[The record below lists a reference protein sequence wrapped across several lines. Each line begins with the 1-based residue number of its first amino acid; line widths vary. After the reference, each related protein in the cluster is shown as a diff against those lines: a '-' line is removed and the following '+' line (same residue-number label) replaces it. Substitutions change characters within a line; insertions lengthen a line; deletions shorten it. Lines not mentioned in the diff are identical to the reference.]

1 LLAPVLVLRLWFKL
15 SVNTIIPTLVKDNTF
30 TVKKRRHKGL
40 SDGDINTEFPDDA
53 DQNSESLTASGIA
66 EYIRFNCCP
75 RFFKLKFE
83 GKEVKNRNWPEAFKP
98 ISPLLYGAGKQL
110 EEKKVAEL
118 KEKAADYHD
127 FNKYDPHQYGWEKA
141 VDSLNELRQ
150 IIEAQISAGEK
161 TDNRPVLLYQV
172 PMKGPIGVWDVK
184 GIADLI
190 AVWPLKDGKVTVR
203 IFELKA
209 SWKEQTAHRIQVAIY
224 ELLLSRELGDLM
236 SKVELEGGVI
246 NRETSLENLAPTD
259 LPKFKLI
266 PLIQDVERLLAEN
279 GELSRIHQ
287 TPLEDVEFQLCWRCD
302 NCGFNEC
309 CIICAVENENIALL
323 NLSRG
328 EQNALK
334 KHHGIKKLEDLAKLK
349 PVFDTYSLRPYDF
362 KNIPANDPQKVHEL
376 STDPVVGSKLDW
388 LIERAQYMISGIRP
402 GNRYASKSR
411 WMPWLT
417 GTGYG
422 SLPEDNPSMGTDTSL
437 MFSPDG
443 MIRVYLFVE
452 WDYMLDIVSLISARV
467 NCTRYHGD
475 AISISQVIHALPDDH
490 KACLDE
496 EKVLLEAFFTSL
508 TDAIQKVANEAG
520 SPDEAPIHL
529 YFFSRQERDILMKAV
544 RRQPSLIS
552 ARAVRDLLGL
562 RQAIDQPMFSILQ
575 DEVQH
580 RKALKFHSYGLLPI
594 LEQAAYFDRK
604 NWVVKRKDGTSVDLS
619 LVFRDGLFNYAL
631 PFNRNPDGSIA
642 FLRDELVH
650 KDGYYPA
657 RARFGD
663 QLPIE
668 YIWGAKGRL
677 DTYQER
683 GKARVLLEKRKWCDY
698 TQKTRRITDE
708 ELNLMGQKIC
718 LALEHIE
725 RSLNIRNRRLG
736 KKPIGVP
743 KIAEFSLGEAT
754 LKRSCLEFLD
764 LEYFSKRQE
773 MYQHYALLPYQR
785 VATGRSLIF
794 QCTGVFEFEQEFV
807 VRGKLVYEGVGLPKA
822 ECIANACRVK
832 GSDGSSSGDWMVVTE
847 LKRNEAGQFEEAQKR
862 SPSEVE
868 KSARAIVDKV
878 DVQKLEISVK
888 IVSWPRGKGSK
899 YSAWHNL
906 PTTDPEKGKNKYMQL
921 FEAGRYYILD
931 ELADDI
937 ISDRAAKCLDY
948 ADTNMLYQFLANYLA
963 GKKDGS
969 ERAALPKVG
978 AANFLGWVKN
988 RRLPPKAEQARFVDR
1003 VFGKEPIVMLQGP
1016 PGTGKTETLQL
1027 AVLAHV
1033 AAHRATSRCRVLM
1046 VAPTHKAIQEFVAK
1060 LARCW
1065 QEYVAAGGKDL
1076 KDLRVF
1082 RVLSSNTAS
1091 VKPIDGVSYVNYN
1104 EDKGAVEELNG
1115 CLMNQSTLAPNASAV
1130 DPLILCLTPPGLYGL
1145 MKKIGDNEPP
1155 WGEGFFDLLV
1165 VDEASMMRL
1174 PELILS
1180 GSFLTKNSQILVAGD
1195 HRQLPP
1201 IVAHNWEKEDRRTL
1215 EEMASFLSAMDFLR
1229 LLRNE
1234 DLGIE
1239 RIKCKN
1245 PADIPAERLCES
1257 HRCHS
1262 VVAGFLKEW
1271 VYEKDN
1277 IDFRSDQ
1284 KETLTPLKLQ
1294 TGGLGVVLEPQ
1305 NVFVL
1310 IVHDEAESFQSNL
1323 TEAQIVNALVRCVPP
1338 DVVGVITP
1346 HNAQKGLLKN
1356 MIAEGYGDTRVD
1368 TVERYQ
1374 GGEADFIII
1383 SSTVS
1388 DPDYVRSESDF
1399 LLNLNRI
1406 NVSISRMK
1414 KKLVIVA
1421 SRSIF
1426 EFMPQD
1432 AKDYDKALLW
1442 RGIAQTV
1449 GYTAGSKPCW
1459 SGSLSEF
1466 IGCSESSVKVEVY
1479 VKSCK

>member
-1 LLAPVLVLRLWFKL
+1 MICGLGQERFGIGEEGQA
-15 SVNTIIPTLVKDNTF
+15 
-30 TVKKRRHKGL
+30 L
-40 SDGDINTEFPDDA
+40 SDDDFGLESDEEKRSGA
-53 DQNSESLTASGIA
+53 SLTASGIA

-83 GKEVKNRNWPEAFKP
+83 GKEIKRRQWHEAFKP
-98 ISPLLYGAGKQL
+98 ISPLLYGVGKAL

-118 KEKAADYHD
+118 KENAADYLD
-127 FNKYDPHQYGWEKA
+127 FNKYDPHLYGWKKA
-141 VDSLNELRQ
+141 TDSLDNLRYV
-150 IIEAQISAGEK
+150 IEAQISAGEK
-161 TDNRPVLLYQV
+161 ADSRPVLLYQV
-172 PMKGPIGVWDVK
+172 PMKGRIGVWDVR

-190 AVWPLKDGKVTVR
+190 AVWPLKDGKVKVR

-224 ELLLSRELGDLM
+224 VLLLSMELGSLS
-236 SKVELEGGVI
+236 SKVDLEGGVI
-246 NRETSLENLAPTD
+246 NRETDLKNLD
-259 LPKFKLI
+259 SESLPKFKLS

-279 GELSRIHQ
+279 GELNRIHQ
-287 TPLEDVEFQLCWRCD
+287 TPLEKVEYQLCWRCN

-309 CIICAVENENIALL
+309 CIVCAVENESIALL

-328 EQNALK
+328 EQKALG
-334 KHHGIKKLEDLAKLK
+334 HHGIEQLEDLAKLK
-349 PVFDTYSLRPYDF
+349 VVVDTADLRPYDF
-362 KNIPANDPQKVHEL
+362 KAIPSRDAQKVQAV

-388 LIERAQYMISGIRP
+388 LVERAQYMLGGIRP
-402 GNRYASKSR
+402 SSPYASKSR
-411 WMPWLT
+411 WMPWLI

-422 SLPEDNPSMGTDTSL
+422 SLPEDSPAAGIDTAL
-437 MFSPDG
+437 MSFPNG

-452 WDYMLDIVSLISARV
+452 WDYMLDVISMMSARV
-467 NCTRYHGD
+467 SCSRNRGE
-475 AISISQVIHALPDDH
+475 SLSVSRVIGSLPDDH
-490 KACLDE
+490 TDCLDE
-496 EKVLLEAFFTSL
+496 EKKLMQDFFLEL
-508 TDAIQKVANEAG
+508 TRAITQIAKEVG

-529 YFFSRQERDILMKAV
+529 YFFSRQERDLLMKSV
-544 RRQPSLIS
+544 CRQPSLMS
-552 ARAVRDLLGL
+552 AQAVRDLLGL
-562 RQAIDQPMFSILQ
+562 RQAIDQLMFSIIQ

-580 RKALKFHSYGLLPI
+580 RKALKFHSSGLLPI
-594 LEQAAYFDRK
+594 LEQASFFDHNQWR
-604 NWVVKRKDGTSVDLS
+604 VTRKDGSLVDLS
-619 LVFRDGLFNYAL
+619 LIFRDGLFNYSL
-631 PFNRNPDGSIA
+631 PYHRNPDDSIS
-642 FLRDELVH
+642 FLKEGH
-650 KDGYYPA
+650 PDGYYPA

-668 YIWGAKGRL
+668 YLWAVKGRL
-677 DTYQER
+677 DNFTEVK
-683 GKARVLLEKRKWCDY
+683 GPAKILLDKRKWCDY
-698 TQKTRRITDE
+698 PHRTRRITDE
-708 ELNLMGQKIC
+708 ELNLMGEKIC

-725 RSLNIRNRRLG
+725 RSLTIRNRRLG
-736 KKPIGVP
+736 KKPLPIP
-743 KIAEFSLGEAT
+743 TIASFSLGVAT
-754 LKRSCLEFLD
+754 LERSCREFLD

-785 VATGRSLIF
+785 VASGRSLIF
-794 QCTGVFEFEQEFV
+794 ECTSIFESEQEFV
-807 VRGKLVYEGVGLPKA
+807 IRGKLVYEGIGLPKTN
-822 ECIANACRVK
+822 CVANACRVK
-832 GSDGSSSGDWMVVTE
+832 GADGSSSGDWMVVTE
-847 LKRNEAGQFEEAQKR
+847 LKRNEQGQFEEAQRR

-868 KSARAIVDKV
+868 KSARAIVDNV
-878 DVQKLEISVK
+878 DVPKLEVIVK
-888 IVSWPRGKGSK
+888 VVTWPSGKGRK

-906 PTTDPEKGKNKYMQL
+906 PTTDTEKAQSKYMQL

-948 ADTNMLYQFLANYLA
+948 SGNNVLYCWLASYLA
-963 GKKDGS
+963 GKTGNS
-969 ERAALPKVG
+969 SHVALSRAG
-978 AANFLGWVKN
+978 AASFLSWVKG
-988 RRLPPKAEQARFVDR
+988 RRFPPKAEQARFVDR
-1003 VFGKEPIVMLQGP
+1003 VFGKEPVVMLQGP

-1033 AAHRATSRCRVLM
+1033 AAHRAGSRCRVLM
-1046 VAPTHKAIQEFVAK
+1046 VAPTHKAIQEFVTK

-1065 QEYVAAGGKDL
+1065 QEYCRSGGNDL
-1076 KDLRVF
+1076 KDLMIY
-1082 RVLSSNTAS
+1082 RVLSSNVAS
-1091 VKPIDGVSYVNYN
+1091 TKPIDGVKYINYN
-1104 EDKGAVEELNG
+1104 EDEDTVQELTG
-1115 CLMNQSTLAPNASAV
+1115 CLMNQSTLTSEAMSSY
-1130 DPLILCLTPPGLYGL
+1130 PLLLCLTPPGLYGL
-1145 MKKIGDNEPP
+1145 MKKIGGSEPP

-1180 GSFLTKNSQILVAGD
+1180 GAFLSKNSQILIAGD

-1201 IVAHNWEKEDRRTL
+1201 IVAHDWEKEDRRTL

-1239 RIKCKN
+1239 RIKCTH

-1262 VVAGFLKEW
+1262 VVAEFLGEW
-1271 VYEKDN
+1271 VYEKDQ

-1284 KETLTPLKLQ
+1284 KQTLPRSRAKTD
-1294 TGGLGVVLEPQ
+1294 GLGVVLEPD
-1305 NVFVL
+1305 NIFVL

-1323 TEAQIVNALVRCVPP
+1323 VEASIVKALVHNTQSESI
-1338 DVVGVITP
+1338 GVITP

-1356 MIAEGYGDTRVD
+1356 LLCDDSKDIRID
-1368 TVERYQ
+1368 TVERFQ

-1388 DPDYVRSESDF
+1388 DPDYVRNESEF

-1406 NVSISRMK
+1406 NVAISRMK
-1414 KKLVIVA
+1414 KKLVIIA

-1442 RGIAQTV
+1442 RGISETV
-1449 GYTAGSKPCW
+1449 GFTAGSKAQW
-1459 SGSLSEF
+1459 SGDLSEF
-1466 IGCSESSVKVEVY
+1466 LGHTASQVKIEVY
-1479 VKSCK
+1479 VKSEKPKKE

>member
-1 LLAPVLVLRLWFKL
+1 MSA
-15 SVNTIIPTLVKDNTF
+15 
-30 TVKKRRHKGL
+30 
-40 SDGDINTEFPDDA
+40 GDIDA
-53 DQNSESLTASGIA
+53 DFSYLDDEAENQNGNSLTASGIA

-83 GKEVKNRNWPEAFKP
+83 GKELKKRKWPEAFKP
-98 ISPLLYGAGKQL
+98 ISPLLYGAGKL
-110 EEKKVAEL
+110 FEAKKISEL
-118 KEKAADYHD
+118 QEKATDYHD
-127 FNKYDPHQYGWEKA
+127 FATKYDPYQHGWDRA
-141 VDSLNELRQ
+141 VDSLNELRK
-150 IIEAQISAGEK
+150 IIETQLLTDEK
-161 TDNRPVLLYQV
+161 TSTRTILLYQV
-172 PMKGPIGVWDVK
+172 PMKGSIGVWNIT

-190 AVWPLKDGKVTVR
+190 AIWPIKNGKVTVR

-209 SWKEQTAHRIQVAIY
+209 SWKEQTTHRIQVAIY
-224 ELLLSRELGDLM
+224 AILLSQVLADLI
-236 SKVELEGGVI
+236 SKVEIEGGVI
-246 NRETSLENLAPTD
+246 NRETSLENLNPES
-259 LPKFKLI
+259 LPKFKLS
-266 PLIQDVERLLAEN
+266 PLLQDVERLLAEN
-279 GELSRIHQ
+279 GELNRIHQ
-287 TPLEDVEFQLCWRCD
+287 TPLEHVEFQLCLSCD

-309 CIICAVENENIALL
+309 CIICAVETENIALL

-328 EQNALK
+328 EQKTLRYY
-334 KHHGIKKLEDLAKLK
+334 GISKLEDLARLK

-362 KNIPANDPQKVHEL
+362 KNLPANDPQKVYEL
-376 STDPVVGSKLDW
+376 SADPIVGPKLDW
-388 LIERAQYMISGIRP
+388 LIERAQYMLSGIRP
-402 GNRYASKSR
+402 GSCYASKSR

-417 GTGYG
+417 STGYG
-422 SLPEDNPSMGTDTSL
+422 GLPEDSPPMGVDTSL
-437 MFSPDG
+437 MFSPDS
-443 MIRVYLFVE
+443 MIRIYLFVE

-467 NCTRYHGD
+467 NCTRYRGEPP
-475 AISISQVIHALPDDH
+475 SVSQVVRALPDDH
-490 KACLDE
+490 QACLDQ
-496 EKVLLEAFFTSL
+496 EKDLLEAFFKDL
-508 TDAIQKVANEAG
+508 TIAIQKVANEAG
-520 SPDEAPIHL
+520 NSSKAPMHL

-544 RRQPSLIS
+544 CRHPSLIS
-552 ARAVRDLLGL
+552 ANAIRDLLGL

-575 DEVQH
+575 DEVRH

-594 LEQAAYFDRK
+594 LEQIAFFDRK
-604 NWVVKRKDGTSVDLS
+604 NWTTKRKDNTTVDLS

-631 PFNRNPDGSIA
+631 PFNRNPDGSIV
-642 FLRDELVH
+642 FLRDEIVQ

-657 RARFGD
+657 RARFSN
-663 QLPIE
+663 QLPVE
-668 YIWGAKGRL
+668 YIWGAKGKL
-677 DTYQER
+677 ENYHEK
-683 GKARVLLEKRKWCDY
+683 GKAKILLEKRKWCDY

-725 RSLNIRNRRLG
+725 RSLTIRNRRL
-736 KKPIGVP
+736 KKAPIDVP
-743 KIAEFSLGEAT
+743 TIAEFSLGPST
-754 LKRSCLEFLD
+754 LERSCREFLD

-785 VATGRSLIF
+785 VASGRSLIF
-794 QCTGVFEFEQEFV
+794 QCTNVFESEQEFTV
-807 VRGKLVYEGVGLPKA
+807 CGKLIYEGIGMPKTD
-822 ECIANACRVK
+822 CVANACRVK
-832 GSDGSSSGDWMVVTE
+832 GSDDSSSGDWMVVTE
-847 LKRNEAGQFEEAQKR
+847 LTKNSAGQFEEAQKR

-868 KSARAIVDKV
+868 KSARAIVNKV
-878 DVQKLEISVK
+878 DIQKFEITLKV
-888 IVSWPRGKGSK
+888 VSWPRGKGSK

-906 PTTDPEKGKNKYMQL
+906 PTTNPEKAKAKYMQL
-921 FEAGRYYILD
+921 FEKGRYYILD

-948 ADTNMLYQFLANYLA
+948 SNNNMLYLLLTDYLA
-963 GKKDGS
+963 GKTTNS
-969 ERAALPKVG
+969 THTALPMTG
-978 AANFLGWVKN
+978 ATHFLNWMTN
-988 RRLPPKAEQARFVDR
+988 RRLPPKAEQARFVDH

-1027 AVLAHV
+1027 AVLSHV
-1033 AAHRATSRCRVLM
+1033 AAHHAISKCRVLM
-1046 VAPTHKAIQEFVAK
+1046 VAPTHKAIQEFVTK

-1065 QEYVAAGGKDL
+1065 QEYISTDGKDL
-1076 KDLRVF
+1076 KNLQIF

-1091 VKPIDGVSYVNYN
+1091 AEPIDGVTYINYN
-1104 EDKGAVEELNG
+1104 EDKDTIEELTG
-1115 CLMNQSTLAPNASAV
+1115 ILMNQTTLTPKPSAA
-1130 DPLILCLTPPGLYGL
+1130 DPLILCLTPPSLYGL
-1145 MKKIGDNEPP
+1145 MKKIGGNEPP

-1180 GSFLTKNSQILVAGD
+1180 GSFLTKSSQILIAGD
-1195 HRQLPP
+1195 HRQLSP
-1201 IVAHNWEKEDRRTL
+1201 IVSHNWEKEDRRTL

-1239 RIKCKN
+1239 RIKCPN
-1245 PADIPAERLCES
+1245 PVDIPAERLCES

-1262 VVAGFLKEW
+1262 VVAAFLKEW
-1271 VYEKDN
+1271 VYEKDQ

-1284 KETLTPLKLQ
+1284 RETLTLSKPK
-1294 TGGLGVVLEPQ
+1294 TDGLDVVFEPE

-1310 IVHDEAESFQSNL
+1310 IVHDETESFQSNF
-1323 TEAQIVNALVRCVPP
+1323 TEALIANTLVRCVSPKT
-1338 DVVGVITP
+1338 VGIITP

-1356 MIAEGYGDTRVD
+1356 MLAEGYSETRVD

-1388 DPDYVRSESDF
+1388 DSDYIRGESDF

-1414 KKLVIVA
+1414 KKLVIIA

-1442 RGIAQTV
+1442 RGISQTV
-1449 GYTAGSKPCW
+1449 GYTANSKPCW
-1459 SGSLSEF
+1459 TGDLSKF
-1466 IGCSESSVKVEVY
+1466 INQAVPSQVKIEIY
-1479 VKSCK
+1479 VKSEK